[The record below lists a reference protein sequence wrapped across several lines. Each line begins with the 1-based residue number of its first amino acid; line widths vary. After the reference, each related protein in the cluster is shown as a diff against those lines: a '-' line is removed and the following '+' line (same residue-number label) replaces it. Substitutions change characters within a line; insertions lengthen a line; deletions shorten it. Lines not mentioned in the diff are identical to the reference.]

1 MARPPFKLE
10 WNAHEY
16 EHKTRSQDWFWAV
29 WIVSFALAVTSI
41 IFGNV
46 ILGILI
52 IVGVF
57 SLTTFAKRDPDEIH
71 VVIDEKGITRDRVRY
86 LFPSLESFWIDL
98 EHPHKKIIIRSEK
111 LFMPYIVIP
120 LADEVDAERLR
131 RILARYM
138 HEEFHSLPFAER
150 VLDYLGF

>member
-10 WNAHEY
+10 WDAHEY
-16 EHKTRSQDWFWAV
+16 EHKQRSSDWFWAV
-29 WIVSFALAVTSI
+29 GIVAFALAFASI
-41 IFGNV
+41 IFGNI

-52 IVGVF
+52 LVGTL
-57 SLTTFAKRDPDEIH
+57 SLTTYARRDPEEIH
-71 VVIDEKGITRDRVRY
+71 VVIDEKGITRGKIRY

-98 EHPHKKIIIRSEK
+98 EHPHPKIIIRSEK
-111 LFMPYIVIP
+111 MFMPYIVIP
-120 LADEVDAERLR
+120 LAGEVDAERLR

-138 HEEFHSLPFAER
+138 HEEFHSLPFAEK